1 MSSPPAPELIA
12 HLRSCLGA
20 DAVLCDPR
28 DLEVYS
34 YDATLETSLPGA
46 VVLPR
51 STEDVV
57 AVVAACADRGVAV
70 TPRGS
75 ATSLSGGPVP
85 VRGGVVLSVTRMADV
100 LEVDEEN
107 LRVVVQPGLINADLD
122 AVVAARGLMYAPDP
136 ASQIACSMGGN
147 VAENAGGPHCLKY
160 GVTANHVTGLTVVTA
175 EAQVLKLGGR
185 ALLDA
190 GLDLRGLVIGSEG
203 TLGVVTEITCRL
215 LPQPPSLITMLACFG
230 AIQDAAAAV
239 SDIIAA
245 GLLPATIEM
254 IDRVVIEAIE
264 LYDRVGYPRD
274 VEAVLLVEIDGLAES
289 LRPQAERVQEICG
302 RHDVLRFEWAE
313 EERERERLW
322 RGRKGATAAL
332 SLVAPAKFSTDVTLP
347 RSKLPQALAEI
358 AAVAKRFSVS
368 IGNVFHAGDGNLH
381 PQVLFDPRD
390 QEEMARAI
398 GADEAITE
406 MALRL
411 GGVLT
416 GEHGIGSQKRKWMA
430 RAYSAHEL
438 RAMWAVKKAF
448 DPAGILNP
456 GKVLPD
462 EADVEA
468 LASLSVAEALQETR
482 TGPVSPAN
490 EAEAVDL
497 CAAAL
502 RDGVPLH
509 VPDQSLLDRPNCM
522 AVGLDRLAG
531 VLDYDA
537 SNLTITVGAG
547 MSLGALQEVVA
558 EKGQTIGLWRGQDP
572 RLSVGT
578 LVATAR
584 PTPALTRYGAA
595 RDIVT
600 GLRVAAGG
608 HLLRLGSSCVKNVSG
623 YALERLFVGS
633 FCSLGL
639 LLGITLRTHPLPEAE
654 ADLLVGAPSAEA
666 FGGLCHDL
674 ARSPAALTSVT
685 AWPAA
690 AAPHLAQEAGG
701 WVALLRLAGWQ
712 AEVAESLRL
721 LEGLA
726 GAHGCSVL
734 YAGAAEG
741 TPRAAEPASRTAQA
755 ALFALSPAAAV
766 RFAIGNPGVVGELWP
781 LAGVLCLSDSGAEAS
796 VPQARRLPGSAADLY
811 ADATR
816 PGAHLAARIKGD
828 FDPSGLLPPWQEPG
842 PGGAEVPT

>member
-1 MSSPPAPELIA
+1 M
-12 HLRSCLGA
+12 
-20 DAVLCDPR
+20 LCDRR

-34 YDATLETSLPGA
+34 YDATLQTSLPDV

-57 AVVAACADRGVAV
+57 AVVAACAARGVPV

-75 ATSLSGGPVP
+75 ATSLSGGPIP
-85 VRGGVVLSVTRMADV
+85 VRGGVVLSLTRMADV
-100 LEVDEEN
+100 LEVDEDN
-107 LRVVVQPGLINADLD
+107 LRAVVQPGLINADLD
-122 AVVAARGLMYAPDP
+122 AVVSARGLMYAPDP

-175 EAQVLKLGGR
+175 DAEVVRLGGLS
-185 ALLDA
+185 LLDA

-215 LPQPPSLITMLACFG
+215 LPQPPALITMLACFG
-230 AIQDAAAAV
+230 AIEDAAAAV
-239 SDIIAA
+239 ADIIAA
-245 GLLPATIEM
+245 GLLPATLEM

-264 LYDRVGYPRD
+264 VYDRVGYPQD
-274 VEAVLLVEIDGLAES
+274 VEAVLVVEIDGLAES
-289 LRPQAERVQEICG
+289 LRPQAERVQETCG
-302 RHDVLRFEWAE
+302 RHGVLRFEWAE
-313 EERERERLW
+313 EEQERERLW

-358 AAVAKRFSVS
+358 TAVARRFGLS

-390 QEEMARAI
+390 QEQMARAI
-398 GADEAITE
+398 GADEAVTE

-416 GEHGIGSQKRKWMA
+416 GEHGIGSQKRKWMT

-462 EADVEA
+462 EEDVEA
-468 LASLSVAEALQETR
+468 LAPLSVSEALQEAR
-482 TGPVSPAN
+482 PGPVSPAT

-497 CAAAL
+497 LAAAL

-509 VPDQSLLDRPNCM
+509 APDQSVLERPDCM
-522 AVGLDRLAG
+522 AVRLDGLAG

-547 MSLGALQEVVA
+547 MTLGALQEVVA
-558 EKGQTIGLWRGQDP
+558 DKGQTVGLWRRENP
-572 RLSVGT
+572 ELSVGS

-639 LLGITLRTHPLPEAE
+639 LLAVTLRTHPLPEAE
-654 ADLLVGAPSAEA
+654 ADLLLGAPSAGA
-666 FGGLCHDL
+666 FDGLCREL
-674 ARSPAALTSVT
+674 ARSPAAMASVT
-685 AWPAA
+685 AWPTGV
-690 AAPHLAQEAGG
+690 APYVVQETND
-701 WVALLRLAGWQ
+701 WVALLRLAGWE

-721 LEGLA
+721 LEALA
-726 GAHGCSVL
+726 SAHECRVL
-734 YAGAAEG
+734 YAGEPTGA
-741 TPRAAEPASRTAQA
+741 PRADRPALAATQA
-755 ALFALSPAAAV
+755 PLFALARAAAV
-766 RFAIGNPGVVGELWP
+766 RFAVEHPGDLRELWP
-781 LAGVLCLSDSGAEAS
+781 LAGLLRLPDAAIQPEGLAD
-796 VPQARRLPGSAADLY
+796 ARRLPGSAADLY
-811 ADATR
+811 ADTTR
-816 PGAHLAARIKGD
+816 PSAHLAARLKQA
-828 FDPSGLLPPWQEPG
+828 FDPAGLLPPWQD
-842 PGGAEVPT
+842 GGRDAAAGMT